1 MPQREQAAE
10 PMAGSRSPRRVG
22 LVGPLAPPAGGMA
35 NQTRQLAWL
44 LREAGIEVEL
54 VQVNAPYKPAWIER
68 VRVLRAAFRL
78 LPYLARLWRCA
89 GTVDLMHVMANS
101 GWAWHLYAAP
111 AVWLARWRG
120 TPVVVN
126 YRGGRAD
133 AFMQAQKRWVRP
145 TLRRANCVAVPS
157 GFLHAV
163 FARHGI
169 NTEIVPNIVDLAR
182 FSPTTQPRGA
192 AQSGPHLIV
201 TRNLE
206 PLYDVATALEALVLI
221 RAEAPHA
228 RLSIAGSGPLRHQL
242 EARCREL
249 GIADAVRFTGRLDP
263 EGMAAL
269 YRAADVM
276 LNPSRVDN
284 MPNSVLEAFASGVP
298 VVSTNVGGIPHFVED
313 GKTAL
318 LVAPCDPEAMAQAAL
333 RLMHDPLLAA
343 ALRANALWVTSAYSW
358 PNVRARLFEVY
369 ATAVLR
375 CAPQRRLWRG
385 GNAP

>member
-1 MPQREQAAE
+1 P
-10 PMAGSRSPRRVG
+10 
-22 LVGPLAPPAGGMA
+22 PPAGGMA

-44 LREAGIEVEL
+44 LREAGIEVDL
-54 VQVNAPYKPAWIER
+54 VQVNAPYRPAWIER
-68 VRVLRAAFRL
+68 VRLLRAVFRL
-78 LPYLARLWRCA
+78 MPYLARLWRCA
-89 GTVDLMHVMANS
+89 GSVDLMHVMANS

-111 AVWLARWRG
+111 AVWLARLRG
-120 TPVVVN
+120 TPVVIN
-126 YRGGRAD
+126 YRGGSAD
-133 AFMQAQKRWVRP
+133 AFLQAQGRWVRP

-169 NTEIVPNIVDLAR
+169 DTEIVPNIVDLAR
-182 FSPTTQPRGA
+182 FSPTVRSRSATQS
-192 AQSGPHLIV
+192 SGPHLIV

-206 PLYDVATALEALVLI
+206 PLYDIATALEALVLI
-221 RAEAPHA
+221 RAEVPHA

-263 EGMAAL
+263 EDMAAL
-269 YRAADVM
+269 YRTADVM

-318 LVAPCDPEAMAQAAL
+318 LVAPCDPGAMAQAAL
-333 RLMHDPLLAA
+333 RLMRDPLLAA

>member
-1 MPQREQAAE
+1 MLPREPEKDVERANA
-10 PMAGSRSPRRVG
+10 SRSPRRVG
-22 LVGPLAPPAGGMA
+22 LIGPLPPPAGGMA

-54 VQVNAPYKPAWIER
+54 VQVNAPYRPSWIAH
-68 VRVLRAAFRL
+68 VRVLRAVFRL
-78 LPYLARLWRCA
+78 LPYLLRLWRCA
-89 GTVDLMHVMANS
+89 GSVDLMHVMANS

-111 AVWLARWRG
+111 AVWLARLRG

-126 YRGGRAD
+126 YRGGSAD
-133 AFMQAQKRWVRP
+133 IFLQAQARWVRP
-145 TLRRANCVAVPS
+145 TLRRANFVAVPS

-163 FARHGI
+163 FARYGVD
-169 NTEIVPNIVDLAR
+169 TEIVPNIVDLAR
-182 FSPTTQPRGA
+182 FSPTVRSRSA
-192 AQSGPHLIV
+192 VRSGPHLIV

-206 PLYDVATALEALVLI
+206 PLYDVETALEALVLI

-249 GIADAVRFTGRLDP
+249 DIADAVRFTGRLDP

-269 YRAADVM
+269 YRTADVM

-298 VVSTNVGGIPHFVED
+298 VVSTNVGGIPYFVED

-318 LVAPCDPEAMAQAAL
+318 LVAPRDPAAMAQAAL
-333 RLMHDPLLAA
+333 RLVHDPLLAA
-343 ALRANALWVTSAYSW
+343 ALRANALWATSAYSW

-369 ATAVLR
+369 AAAVLQG
-375 CAPQRRLWRG
+375 APQRRL
-385 GNAP
+385 